1 MNENRF
7 WKIIEDSWIKSGKNE
22 NREKAIKENVIDEL
36 EKLMEFIETDLIAYY
51 KIELGKLA
59 KEEFS
64 SYIHILEEKLY
75 QIDRKEIHEYTD
87 GSDDGFLYCRCFILA
102 LGKEYYNMIDKEPS
116 KAKYDLEAEG
126 FGFEA
131 YISYEDKF
139 KEEFERYSTHSIE
152 SCSNP
157 KGWLE

>member
-7 WKIIEDSWIKSGKNE
+7 WEIIEDTWIKSGKDE
-22 NREKAIKENVIDEL
+22 ERKKAIQENDIEEL
-36 EKLMEFIETDLIAYY
+36 EQLMEFIETNLISYY
-51 KIELGKLA
+51 KVELGKLN

-64 SYIHILEEKLY
+64 SYIHTLEKKLF

-102 LGKEYYNMIDKEPS
+102 MGKEYYNMIDKEPS

-139 KEEFERYSTHSIE
+139 KEEFERYSIHSIE